1 MKRFDFKT
9 LITILF
15 IFILFIFAFILSVGY
30 VLSNIDP
37 KNKLQGYTIAIS
49 FVGIFATFGGAYLG
63 AKISGENAS
72 KLAKRESMIND
83 LRNTLQYNNKILDK
97 FNREGLSFELEIYLS
112 DRNFNNVLDLNGY
125 HIKFMELK
133 SNYDYFVKTNNFE
146 NIFPLLSYEFNELK
160 EMLNVVEDNLF
171 KSIHNINIKA
181 QTLINQQGYDNFS
194 IYGYGSGLSMYRDEK
209 EGIVIVEISHNN
221 ENEKVQIDLIE
232 INKAIN
238 YTDIENVN
246 LALKNARV
254 YWDKFKFKS
263 RADIRDFIA
272 EYYGNYD

>member
-1 MKRFDFKT
+1 MKKIDFKT

-15 IFILFIFAFILSVGY
+15 IIMLFIFAFILSVGY

-37 KNKLQGYTIAIS
+37 KNKLQGYAIAIS
-49 FVGIFATFGGAYLG
+49 FIGIFATFGGAYFG

-72 KLAKRESMIND
+72 KLSKKENMIND

-125 HIKFMELK
+125 HIKFMQLK

-160 EMLNVVEDNLF
+160 EKLNVLGDNLF
-171 KSIHNINIKA
+171 KCIHKIDIKV
-181 QTLINQQGYDNFS
+181 QKLVNQQGYDNFN
-194 IYGYGSGLSMYRDEK
+194 IYGYGSGLNIYHDEK
-209 EGIVIVEISHNN
+209 ENIAIVEISYNN
-221 ENEKVQIDLIE
+221 EIEKVKIDLIE
-232 INKAIN
+232 LNKAIN

-254 YWDKFKFKS
+254 YWHKFKFKS
-263 RADIRDFIA
+263 KEDIRNFIA
-272 EYYGNYD
+272 EYYGDYE